1 VLVRGREEDAMTLRF
16 RIKAEGVSP
25 EQAFDY
31 VSDVSRHPEW
41 ANPSAKMR
49 MDPVSGGAPH
59 LGAKYRSEAVFVRK
73 PVSADLEITKFERP
87 ETFAYSVVHH
97 QQGKKDVHYENTYTF
112 TGADGGTL
120 IEKSLSSDGNPMVFF
135 IAYPAIRGDA
145 MKSLRNL
152 KATLE
157 RSRSA

>member
-1 VLVRGREEDAMTLRF
+1 MALRF

-41 ANPSAKMR
+41 ANPNAKMR
-49 MDPVSGGAPH
+49 MDAVSGGAPH
-59 LGAKYRSEAVFVRK
+59 LGAKYRSQAVFIRK

-87 ETFAYSVVHH
+87 ATFAYSVAHH
-97 QQGKKDVHYENTYTF
+97 QQGKKDVHYENTFTF
-112 TGADGGTL
+112 TRADGGTL
-120 IEKSLSSDGNPMVFF
+120 IEKNLSGDGNPIVFF
-135 IAYPAIRGDA
+135 LAYPAIRGDA

-152 KATLE
+152 KAKLE
-157 RSRSA
+157 GSKT

>member
-1 VLVRGREEDAMTLRF
+1 MALRF
-16 RIKAEGVSP
+16 RIKADGVSP

-31 VSDVSRHPEW
+31 VSDISRHPEW

-59 LGAKYRSEAVFVRK
+59 LGAKYRSQAVFVRK

-87 ETFAYSVVHH
+87 GTFAYSVAHH
-97 QQGKKDVHYENTYTF
+97 QQSKKDVRYDNTYTF

-120 IEKSLSSDGNPMVFF
+120 IEKSLSSDGNQMILM
-135 IAYPAIRGDA
+135 IAYPAIRADA

-152 KATLE
+152 KAKLE
-157 RSRSA
+157 GSKTS

>member
-1 VLVRGREEDAMTLRF
+1 VRGREEDAMALRF

-31 VSDVSRHPEW
+31 VSDISRHPEW

-87 ETFAYSVVHH
+87 GTFAYSVAHH

-120 IEKSLSSDGNPMVFF
+120 IEKALTSDGNPMVFY

>member
-1 VLVRGREEDAMTLRF
+1 VRGREEDAMALRF
-16 RIKAEGVSP
+16 RIKADGVSP

-31 VSDVSRHPEW
+31 VSDISRHPEW

-87 ETFAYSVVHH
+87 RTFAYSVAHH

>member
-1 VLVRGREEDAMTLRF
+1 VPVRGREEDAMALRF

>member
-1 VLVRGREEDAMTLRF
+1 
-16 RIKAEGVSP
+16 
-25 EQAFDY
+25 
-31 VSDVSRHPEW
+31 
-41 ANPSAKMR
+41 
-49 MDPVSGGAPH
+49 
-59 LGAKYRSEAVFVRK
+59 
-73 PVSADLEITKFERP
+73 VSADLEITKFERP

>member
-1 VLVRGREEDAMTLRF
+1 MALRF

-49 MDPVSGGAPH
+49 MEPVSGGAPH
-59 LGAKYRSEAVFVRK
+59 LGARYRSEAVFVRK
-73 PVSADLEITKFERP
+73 PVSADLEITKFDRP
-87 ETFAYSVVHH
+87 GAFAYSVFHH
-97 QQGKKDVHYENTYTF
+97 QQGKKDVHYENTFTF

-152 KATLE
+152 KAKLE
-157 RSRSA
+157 GVPR

>member
-1 VLVRGREEDAMTLRF
+1 MALRF

-25 EQAFDY
+25 EEAFDY
-31 VSDVSRHPEW
+31 VSDISRHPDW

-49 MDPVSGGAPH
+49 MEAVSGGAPH
-59 LGAKYRSEAVFVRK
+59 LGAKYRSQAVFVRK

-87 ETFAYSVVHH
+87 RTFAYSVAHH

-112 TGADGGTL
+112 TRADGGTL
-120 IEKSLSSDGNPMVFF
+120 IEKSLSSDGNQIVLM

-152 KATLE
+152 KTSLE
-157 RSRSA
+157 GSRSA

>member
-1 VLVRGREEDAMTLRF
+1 MALRF

-31 VSDVSRHPEW
+31 VSDISRHPEW

-49 MDPVSGGAPH
+49 LDAVSGGAPH
-59 LGAKYRSEAVFVRK
+59 LGAKYRSQAIFVRK

-87 ETFAYSVVHH
+87 GTLSYSVAHH

-120 IEKSLSSDGNPMVFF
+120 IEKSLSSDGNHMILM

-152 KATLE
+152 KAKLE
-157 RSRSA
+157 GSKTS

>member
-1 VLVRGREEDAMTLRF
+1 MALRF
-16 RIKAEGVSP
+16 SIKAEGVSL

-31 VSDVSRHPEW
+31 VADVSRHPDW
-41 ANPSAKMR
+41 ANPNAKMR
-49 MDPVSGGAPH
+49 VDPVSGGAPH
-59 LGAKYRSEAVFVRK
+59 LGAKYRSQAVFIRK

-87 ETFAYSVVHH
+87 ATFAYSVAHH

-120 IEKSLSSDGNPMVFF
+120 IEKSLSSDGNPVILM
-135 IAYPAIRGDA
+135 IAYPAVRGDA

-152 KATLE
+152 KAKLE
-157 RSRSA
+157 GSKAS

>member
-1 VLVRGREEDAMTLRF
+1 MALRF

-25 EQAFDY
+25 EEAFDY
-31 VSDVSRHPEW
+31 VSDISRHPDW

-49 MDPVSGGAPH
+49 MEAVSGGAPH
-59 LGAKYRSEAVFVRK
+59 LGAKYRSQAVFVRK

-87 ETFAYSVVHH
+87 RTFAYSVAHH

-112 TGADGGTL
+112 TRADGGTL
-120 IEKSLSSDGNPMVFF
+120 IEKSLSSDGNQIVLM

-152 KATLE
+152 KTTLE
-157 RSRSA
+157 GSRSA

>member
-1 VLVRGREEDAMTLRF
+1 MPVRGREEGTMALRF

-59 LGAKYRSEAVFVRK
+59 LGAKYRSQAVFVRK
-73 PVSADLEITKFERP
+73 PVSADLEITTFDRP
-87 ETFAYSVVHH
+87 GTFAYSVSHH
-97 QQGKKDVHYENTYTF
+97 QQGKKDVRYDNTFAF
-112 TGADGGTL
+112 TGVEGGTQ
-120 IEKSLSSDGNPMVFF
+120 IEKSLSSDGNPMVFL

-152 KATLE
+152 KAKLE
-157 RSRSA
+157 GMPR

>member
-1 VLVRGREEDAMTLRF
+1 MALRF
-16 RIKAEGVSP
+16 RIKSEGVTP
-25 EQAFDY
+25 EEAFDY
-31 VSDVSRHPEW
+31 VSDISQHPEW

-49 MDPVSGGAPH
+49 MEPVSGGAPH
-59 LGAKYRSEAVFVRK
+59 LGAKYRSQAVFVRK

-87 ETFAYSVVHH
+87 RTFAYSVAHH

-112 TGADGGTL
+112 TRADGGTL
-120 IEKSLSSDGNPMVFF
+120 IEKSLSSDGNQIVLM

-152 KATLE
+152 KTTLE
-157 RSRSA
+157 GSRSA